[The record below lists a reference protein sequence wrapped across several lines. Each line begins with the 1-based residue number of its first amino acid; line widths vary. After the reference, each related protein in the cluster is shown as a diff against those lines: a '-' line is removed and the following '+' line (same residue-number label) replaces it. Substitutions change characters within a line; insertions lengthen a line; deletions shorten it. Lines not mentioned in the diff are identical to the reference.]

1 MRSNYLNKLS
11 PLHHTD
17 KNSPLGQELN
27 AKSDVCMPSTVQVK
41 PLNDPLYPHGAT
53 DKNISSER
61 PLGKKKLLIQ
71 MGNVVSRKVSEAN
84 LRPE

>member
-1 MRSNYLNKLS
+1 MGSNYLDKLS
-11 PLHHTD
+11 PLHYTD
-17 KNSPLGQELN
+17 KNGPLGQELN
-27 AKSDVCMPSTVQVK
+27 AKLDVCMPSTVQVK
-41 PLNDPLYPHGAT
+41 PLNNPLYPHRAT

-61 PLGKKKLLIQ
+61 PLGEKKLLIQ